1 MYQDMLSDL
10 VVRESQVYK
19 LLKSL
24 DISKATGPDNISG
37 KMLKECAREIPPS
50 LCKVFNIS
58 LTLGC
63 LPKDWHMA
71 NVTPIFKKGS
81 HNDAANYSK

>member
-1 MYQDMLSDL
+1 MVCTKRCLSDL

-37 KMLKECAREIPPS
+37 KILKECAREIEVYVKF
-50 LCKVFNIS
+50 LMF
-58 LTLGC
+58 L
-63 LPKDWHMA
+63 
-71 NVTPIFKKGS
+71 
-81 HNDAANYSK
+81 